1 MATAVCETS
10 LHSHVHSSK
19 PQQSRYRWPSLSS
32 IRSSSSSKT
41 KPSALRVVS
50 SETPPTPTQK
60 ASVAS
65 ADPSAPEPGV
75 RVSSSDHLSR
85 DASSATAN
93 VAEAL
98 REQAR
103 LPDSPPS
110 SSKAKSHVRAKSTTA
125 VGEPSRLDSSSAR
138 TTAPSQFPPQPRPR
152 VRAASSATMNAA
164 SNARAR
170 AHARP
175 RLPSM
180 LSSVLTNPRAPV
192 QTQLASTGDSG
203 LVGSF
208 APTGSPRP
216 RLLSLL
222 SFGGTAPSPTP
233 SAPQSP
239 SRAPL
244 YLATD
249 RLERRLWSASS
260 PVESPATTIPS
271 ICRTPSSDSGSEYF
285 PTAPS
290 SAGPTTPTHTVS
302 TLPFARMSEL
312 HPVLESLER
321 TSMFSV
327 QTACA
332 TCGKHGSNFPC
343 CPKCGEMWCSRA
355 CRLQKGNGKRHICA
369 KSG

>member
-1 MATAVCETS
+1 
-10 LHSHVHSSK
+10 
-19 PQQSRYRWPSLSS
+19 
-32 IRSSSSSKT
+32 
-41 KPSALRVVS
+41 
-50 SETPPTPTQK
+50 
-60 ASVAS
+60 
-65 ADPSAPEPGV
+65 
-75 RVSSSDHLSR
+75 
-85 DASSATAN
+85 
-93 VAEAL
+93 
-98 REQAR
+98 
-103 LPDSPPS
+103 
-110 SSKAKSHVRAKSTTA
+110 
-125 VGEPSRLDSSSAR
+125 
-138 TTAPSQFPPQPRPR
+138 
-152 VRAASSATMNAA
+152 MNAA
-164 SNARAR
+164 SHARAR
-170 AHARP
+170 AHTRP

-222 SFGGTAPSPTP
+222 SLGGTASSPTP

-239 SRAPL
+239 RRAPL
-244 YLATD
+244 HVATD
-249 RLERRLWSASS
+249 RLERRSSDERRSASS

-290 SAGPTTPTHTVS
+290 SAGPTTPTHTAA
-302 TLPFARMSEL
+302 TLPFARKSEL

-343 CPKCGEMWCSRA
+343 CPKCGEMWCSRV